1 MSMSV
6 LPKSHSAQRTKFAI
20 ISPEELRVSAQ
31 AIDTAV
37 IAPSVSNACFP
48 ECSYA
53 LDVSILVLHRQP
65 AI

>member
-6 LPKSHSAQRTKFAI
+6 LPKLHSAQRTKFAI

-48 ECSYA
+48 EC
-53 LDVSILVLHRQP
+53 
-65 AI
+65 